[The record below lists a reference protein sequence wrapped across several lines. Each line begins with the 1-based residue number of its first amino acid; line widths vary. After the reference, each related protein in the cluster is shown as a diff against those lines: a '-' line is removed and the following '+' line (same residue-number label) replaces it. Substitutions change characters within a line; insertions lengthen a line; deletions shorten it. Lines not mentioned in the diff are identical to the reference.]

1 VKKNKV
7 LLLGIG
13 NPLLTDD
20 GIGIVAAREI
30 SKMSLPGVDVEEA
43 TASGI
48 EVMEMMLGYEKVV
61 VVDAIMWPDLEPGEV
76 LRLDEKDFSH
86 TVHGS
91 SPHGVNISTAIALG
105 RQTSP
110 EEMPKEIVFLAMQA
124 EDVST
129 FSESQ
134 TPRVRKATPTF
145 ISAVLKEVGKP

>member
-1 VKKNKV
+1 VKKNRV

-30 SKMSLPGVDVEEA
+30 SKKGLPDVDVEEA

-61 VVDAIMWPDLEPGEV
+61 VVDAIMWPDHEPGEV

-124 EDVST
+124 ADVST

-134 TPRVRKATPTF
+134 TPRVRRSIPAF
-145 ISAVLKEVGKP
+145 ISAVLKEVGRS